1 MVHHKQLTL
10 EQEAKAG
17 FSSLLKQSFSVFIGL
32 LIMLLLTGGTPS
44 GFVVGLSFSLGV
56 AFVAWSEKQRLT
68 NQQTENISGGGL
80 SRLGL
85 SYNNL
90 PLFRS
95 RRRKLLSMQ
104 LNSHDQRG
112 ANLIRINLT
121 GYNLSR
127 ADLRGANLIRINLS
141 GYNLSRADLSGA
153 NLSGANLVDANLKG
167 ANLSGA
173 NLVDANLKGA
183 ILFLTNL
190 TCANLI
196 GANLGGAKLT
206 RANLSGADL
215 SGADLSSANLT
226 RTHLLG
232 TKLSGAVVEKARFG
246 DNLGL
251 TEEIELNLKQRGAI
265 FKDSS
270 GDRSEVL
277 SRR

>member
-121 GYNLSR
+121 
-127 ADLRGANLIRINLS
+127 